1 MTPGWPAWKLSPSL
15 PSLSLC
21 DIEPSGGVMS
31 CHDVSVAGTSI
42 EGSFPAS
49 APTSI
54 GRSRAERRTS
64 MGNTEPQAPQA
75 RWVLV
80 AQRGLPLLGSA
91 FVLGFA
97 LFCGLVVL

>member
-1 MTPGWPAWKLSPSL
+1 
-15 PSLSLC
+15 
-21 DIEPSGGVMS
+21 
-31 CHDVSVAGTSI
+31 
-42 EGSFPAS
+42 
-49 APTSI
+49 
-54 GRSRAERRTS
+54 